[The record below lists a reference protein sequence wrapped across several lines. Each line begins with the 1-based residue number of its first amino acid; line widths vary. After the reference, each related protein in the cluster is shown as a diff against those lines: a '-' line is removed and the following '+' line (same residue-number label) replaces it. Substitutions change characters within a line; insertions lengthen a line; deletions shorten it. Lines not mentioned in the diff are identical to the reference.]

1 MNAGRATCGLR
12 KDSPAMR
19 RTHISLK
26 LATCLALGLVASSTG
41 CKMGGWGGS
50 WSPSAYVWN
59 PMKMWKSDAPPP
71 ASSLAATTKPS
82 TQVPTPAPATSVATR
97 NPAAP
102 TNSWATN
109 PPPVYTAPAG
119 YGGATAPANATAG
132 YPTTPNANGYPTQPA
147 TSYGTPNQP
156 GQVAPAAGYGAGQY
170 GMATPAGGTA
180 PYQPT
185 YTAAAQ
191 PGYQQ
196 PSPYQAQG
204 GYQQPQPAPA
214 GYQPQGYQ
222 AQPYQAQPY
231 PQQPAYGAPAQPA
244 DNTPY
249 SNPAGGYQTPT
260 YNPPAQNGGYNTGGY
275 MQGGYNTGASTQA
288 PADGNSYAAAPNNY
302 EAAPAAAATPATD
315 STAGGFATAYTTP
328 AHESANGMQVSG
340 VTTGAPAV
348 PASLASAG
356 SYRPGS
362 TGRTIDS
369 GVANAGYNQPSTGYS
384 SGGTQFR

>member
-1 MNAGRATCGLR
+1 
-12 KDSPAMR
+12 MR
-19 RTHISLK
+19 RTSISLK
-26 LATCLALGLVASSTG
+26 LATCLALGLVVSSTG

-82 TQVPTPAPATSVATR
+82 TQVPTPSPASSVATR
-97 NPAAP
+97 NSATPANP
-102 TNSWATN
+102 TNSWATS
-109 PPPVYTAPAG
+109 PPPVYTASTPAG
-119 YGGATAPANATAG
+119 YGGATAAANATAG

-156 GQVAPAAGYGAGQY
+156 GQVAPAAGYAAGQY
-170 GMATPAGGTA
+170 NMATPAGGTA

-196 PSPYQAQG
+196 QSPYQAQG
-204 GYQQPQPAPA
+204 SYQTQQPAA
-214 GYQPQGYQ
+214 GYQTQGYQTQGYQ
-222 AQPYQAQPY
+222 AQPYQAQPGY
-231 PQQPAYGAPAQPA
+231 APAQPA
-244 DNTPY
+244 DQSGYNQPY
-249 SNPAGGYQTPT
+249 NNPASGYQTPS

-275 MQGGYNTGASTQA
+275 IQGGYNTGASTQA
-288 PADGNSYAAAPNNY
+288 PAEGNNYAAAPTNNY
-302 EAAPAAAATPATD
+302 DAAPAAAAGTPA
-315 STAGGFATAYTTP
+315 GGYATAYTAP
-328 AHESANGMQVSG
+328 APEADKSSPNAMQVSG

-348 PASLASAG
+348 PASLATPG

-362 TGRTIDS
+362 IGRTIDT

-384 SGGTQFR
+384 SGGTTYR